1 MAVEPGTHNSFGL
14 NCTDSKGN
22 TIEILTTDL
31 INILVDNTTYSGT
44 ISYTSGVFYLDGIT
58 DENTAHTAT
67 ITINKEGYSQYTF
80 TVSLGVDGFAATVNV
95 TLTAPLTLSDRL
107 QIISDS
113 KKAIKAA
120 IEAKGVTDVGDKIA
134 DYAGKIESIES
145 GGLEDSYMWFILAI
159 RDLGNYMT
167 TPISVYSSSD
177 KTNWEYCASINT
189 ITEYLSSQ
197 CIIKVPMNTKY
208 LKLAFYGTP
217 NVTVS
222 DFYMQTSNSTVSGI
236 LTKQLT
242 HSSTKTTDN
251 NVEHIITLLDTYNT
265 PSSFNNIFVLIYE
278 NQCLIKGTLITLSDG
293 SKKPIEDITFDDD
306 ILVWNF
312 YEGKFDT
319 AKPLFIKSPQIAS
332 KYNLCTFSDG
342 TKIGFVGEGGEKG
355 YHRIFNADKG
365 SFTYTGNDKDTPI
378 GTCTFNENS
387 SFPELVS
394 QEIIEEPVE
403 YYNVI
408 TDKHYNLF
416 TNGILTSMHWSNQY
430 DIDTDKMVYMI
441 DNQNITDETISEE
454 MNEMKENNILWK
466 TL

>member
-58 DENTAHTAT
+58 DENTAHSAT

-80 TVSLGVDGFAATVNV
+80 TVSLGVDGFTATVNV

-145 GGLEDSYMWFILAI
+145 GGIDVDDNSLLAI
-159 RDLGNYMT
+159 VTTNASSFDFYVSTDNSTFTKIEPSCQISPYMYLFVIPNAVAYVKFLNVIREDGSYSGIALIEYYWGSPMMPT
-167 TPISVYSSSD
+167 TYLH
-177 KTNWEYCASINT
+177 NT
-189 ITEYLSSQ
+189 TRASSQ
-197 CIIKVPMNTKY
+197 WSSGGSISGALDSTNVYKNTVKY
-208 LKLAFYGTP
+208 IHLNL
-217 NVTVS
+217 NL
-222 DFYMQTSNSTVSGI
+222 N
-236 LTKQLT
+236 
-242 HSSTKTTDN
+242 
-251 NVEHIITLLDTYNT
+251 
-265 PSSFNNIFVLIYE
+265 
-278 NQCLIKGTLITLSDG
+278 CLIKGTLITLANG
-293 SKKPIEDITFDDD
+293 IKKPIEDITFDDD

-319 AKPLFIKSPQIAS
+319 AKPVFIKSAQIAS

-365 SFTYTGNDKDTPI
+365 SFTYTGNVKDTPI

-416 TNGILTSMHWSNQY
+416 ANSILTSMHWSNQY
-430 DIDTDKMVYMI
+430 DIDTDKMMYI
-441 DNQNITDETISEE
+441 LDNQNITDETISKE